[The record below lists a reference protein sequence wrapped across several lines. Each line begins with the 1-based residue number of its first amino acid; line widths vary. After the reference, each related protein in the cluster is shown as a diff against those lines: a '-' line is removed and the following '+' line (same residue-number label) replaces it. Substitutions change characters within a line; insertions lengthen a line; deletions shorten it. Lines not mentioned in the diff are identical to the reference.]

1 MLFTKRWYALRGKA
15 VSPCFHL
22 PLLLVELL
30 EGAVHT
36 GRLQHLPGRDLVSF
50 SYSSGYIEWYASSRN
65 SAFFVWLIHTFNT
78 PWSSNKPKG
87 SLFDPNGTLGV

>member
-1 MLFTKRWYALRGKA
+1 MLFGKRPSAL
-15 VSPCFHL
+15 VFTFL

-50 SYSSGYIEWYASSRN
+50 
-65 SAFFVWLIHTFNT
+65 LILQDTLNGMHLQGTQR
-78 PWSSNKPKG
+78 
-87 SLFDPNGTLGV
+87 SLYG

>member
-1 MLFTKRWYALRGKA
+1 MPPFPEKVVCFSQKGGMLFGERPSAL
-15 VSPCFHL
+15 VFTFLH
-22 PLLLVELL
+22 LLLVELL

-78 PWSSNKPKG
+78 P
-87 SLFDPNGTLGV
+87 